1 MRKIANLW
9 YIEVIRAILIRII
22 DFNAQKRAKVIGKKA
37 KKLKVARF
45 ARWYKIWQQLPL
57 ILVFLGAL

>member
-1 MRKIANLW
+1 MRKIANLR

-45 ARWYKIWQQLPL
+45 AR
-57 ILVFLGAL
+57 